1 MIKLKITLPRVW
13 KSKLHSMK
21 RLLVLL
27 ITLLSSPTFA
37 QFTEKAH
44 VSFYGNLG
52 APIGEFRQTIQNSI
66 GGNGVGFGTNILIN
80 PKKEAAFSPV
90 LIGIEAN
97 YLHLGTEKTPESTFL
112 PQLKTSY
119 NYITLGPVIRAL
131 LSQRE
136 EGIVPFV
143 DGFVGMK
150 LLNTK
155 TRIDNTIVDT
165 LLDQEYLESLLST
178 NYEGLGYGMGIGFF
192 TRKLDKGGIN
202 VGNSFYLKLNYA
214 YGDRLTYVKKGSIA
228 VDSEGFITYKNG
240 KTQTGMI
247 TLQAGIMLY

>member
-1 MIKLKITLPRVW
+1 
-13 KSKLHSMK
+13 MK
-21 RLLVLL
+21 KG
-27 ITLLSSPTFA
+27 LLSLLLGLICSPSFA
-37 QFTEKAH
+37 QFSEKAH
-44 VSFYGNLG
+44 ISFYGNLG
-52 APIGEFRQTIQNSI
+52 FPMGEFRQTIQNSI
-66 GGNGVGFGTNILIN
+66 GGNGVGLGTSMLFN
-80 PKKEAAFSPV
+80 PKKESAFSPV
-90 LIGIEAN
+90 MIGLEVN

-119 NYITLGPVIRAL
+119 NYITLGPVIRAV
-131 LSQRE
+131 LSQKDQ
-136 EGIVPFV
+136 GIIPFV

-178 NYEGLGYGMGIGFF
+178 NYEGLGYGLGVGFF

-214 YGDRLTYVKKGSIA
+214 YGDRLTYVRKGSIA

-240 KTQTGMI
+240 KTETGML

>member
-1 MIKLKITLPRVW
+1 MKSILCTLYF
-13 KSKLHSMK
+13 
-21 RLLVLL
+21 LLPFSL
-27 ITLLSSPTFA
+27 FA
-37 QFTEKAH
+37 QFTEKAQ

-52 APIGEFRQTIQNSI
+52 APIGEFRQAIQNSI
-66 GGNGVGFGTNILIN
+66 GGNGVGFGTNLLLN
-80 PKKEAAFSPV
+80 PKKEAAYSPV
-90 LIGIEAN
+90 LVGIEVN

-119 NYITLGPVIRAL
+119 NYITLGPVVRAL

-155 TRIDNTIVDT
+155 TRIDNTIIDT

-214 YGDRLTYVKKGSIA
+214 YGDRLTYVRKGSIE

>member
-1 MIKLKITLPRVW
+1 MK
-13 KSKLHSMK
+13 K

-37 QFTEKAH
+37 QFSEKAH

-52 APIGEFRQTIQNSI
+52 FPMGEFRQTIQNSI
-66 GGNGVGFGTNILIN
+66 GGNGIGFGTNILLN
-80 PKKEAAFSPV
+80 PKKEAAYSPV
-90 LIGIEAN
+90 LLGMEVN

-112 PQLKTSY
+112 PKLKTSY
-119 NYITLGPVIRAL
+119 NYITLGPVVRAL

-178 NYEGLGYGMGIGFF
+178 NYEGLGYGLGVGFF

-214 YGDRLTYVKKGSIA
+214 YGDRLTYVRKGSIA
-228 VDSEGFITYKNG
+228 VDSEGFITYDNG

-247 TLQAGIMLY
+247 TLQVGIMLY

>member
-1 MIKLKITLPRVW
+1 
-13 KSKLHSMK
+13 MK
-21 RLLVLL
+21 KGLLFL
-27 ITLLSSPTFA
+27 IIGLISTSTFA
-37 QFTEKAH
+37 QISEKAQ
-44 VSFYGNLG
+44 VSLYGNLG
-52 APIGEFRQTIQNSI
+52 FPMGEFRQAIQNSI
-66 GGNGVGFGTNILIN
+66 GGNGVGLGTSILFN
-80 PKKEAAFSPV
+80 PKKEAAYSPV
-90 LIGIEAN
+90 LLGIEVN

-119 NYITLGPVIRAL
+119 NYITLGPVVRAL

-155 TRIDNTIVDT
+155 TRIDNTIIDT

-214 YGDRLTYVKKGSIA
+214 YGDRLTYVRKGSIA

>member
-1 MIKLKITLPRVW
+1 
-13 KSKLHSMK
+13 MK
-21 RLLVLL
+21 KG
-27 ITLLSSPTFA
+27 LLSLLLGLICSPIFA
-37 QFTEKAH
+37 QFSEKAH
-44 VSFYGNLG
+44 ISFYGNLG
-52 APIGEFRQTIQNSI
+52 FPMGEFRQTIQNSI
-66 GGNGVGFGTNILIN
+66 GGNGVGLGTSMLFN
-80 PKKEAAFSPV
+80 PKKESAFSPV
-90 LIGIEAN
+90 MIGLEVN

-119 NYITLGPVIRAL
+119 NYITLGPVIRAV
-131 LSQRE
+131 LSQKDQ
-136 EGIVPFV
+136 GIIPFV

-178 NYEGLGYGMGIGFF
+178 NYEGLGYGLGVGFF

-214 YGDRLTYVKKGSIA
+214 YGDRLTYVRKGSIA

-240 KTQTGMI
+240 KTETGML

>member
-1 MIKLKITLPRVW
+1 
-13 KSKLHSMK
+13 MK
-21 RLLVLL
+21 KG
-27 ITLLSSPTFA
+27 LLSLLLGLICSPSFA
-37 QFTEKAH
+37 QFSEKAH
-44 VSFYGNLG
+44 ISFYGNLG
-52 APIGEFRQTIQNSI
+52 FPMGEFRQTIQNSI
-66 GGNGVGFGTNILIN
+66 GGNGVGLGTSMLFN
-80 PKKEAAFSPV
+80 PKKESAFSPV
-90 LIGIEAN
+90 MIGFEVN

-119 NYITLGPVIRAL
+119 NYITLGPVIRAV
-131 LSQRE
+131 LSQKDQ
-136 EGIVPFV
+136 GIIPFV

-178 NYEGLGYGMGIGFF
+178 NYEGLGYGLGVGFF

-240 KTQTGMI
+240 KTETGML